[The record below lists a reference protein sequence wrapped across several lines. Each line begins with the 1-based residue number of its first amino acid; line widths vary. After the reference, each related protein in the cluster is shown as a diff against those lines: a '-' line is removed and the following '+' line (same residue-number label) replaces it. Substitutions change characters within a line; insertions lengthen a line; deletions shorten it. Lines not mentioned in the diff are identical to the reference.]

1 MFRGWFE
8 RSNTVRL
15 LARYAGGSDARDP
28 NYRQDGRL
36 LLGEQ
41 VDCSLGRIID
51 ISRGGARVLS
61 KKRVNGVGLIRI
73 KMTGGLLLVQSRVA
87 WCRRLGFRKY
97 EVGLEFQGVTEE
109 ISEILAQL
117 ATC

>member
-1 MFRGWFE
+1 MLRGWLN
-8 RSNTVRL
+8 RACTVRL
-15 LARYAGGSDARDP
+15 LARSVRDDVARAAD
-28 NYRQDGRL
+28 NREHGRL
-36 LLGEQ
+36 WLGGHVE
-41 VDCSLGRIID
+41 CSLGRILD